1 MVKAHIE
8 IRSLNKRFGKLYAIQ
23 DFNLEVERGEYV
35 VILGPTGAG
44 KTTLLKL
51 IAGLV
56 KPTSGEILKNGEL
69 LNNVPP
75 EKRNL
80 AYLPQTSDYSL
91 FPYMNVW
98 ENTVFSPKMKGD
110 KPWEQVVAVC
120 DEILD
125 LVNLRTRYN
134 AYPHELSGGM
144 MQRVALARAIAADSE
159 VFLLDEPLRA
169 LDARLRIR
177 LRTEIRKLVSD
188 LEKTTFHVTHDQE
201 EAIAV
206 ADRVL
211 IINEGKIVHFGIPE
225 EIYNYPSTLFAA
237 YFFGTTNLIPATKT
251 KSEKN
256 GEVFQVGEHKI
267 TIKHVDSI
275 HRFVRQNSFSSDE
288 SNEVVLAVKAEKI
301 FVTPSMETKEESQF
315 KVNRLEGTVEQT
327 FFLGKWANLVVKVE
341 GLSKNELHVK
351 IPSSDLKQYNVGTKV
366 GLEIPSENISCF
378 YEPRDA
384 IKRLEMS

>member
-8 IRSLNKRFGKLYAIQ
+8 IQDLNKRFGKLYAIQ

-56 KPTSGEILKNGEL
+56 KPTSGNIYKNGEL
-69 LNNVPP
+69 LNNIPP

-98 ENTVFSPKMKGD
+98 DNTVFSPKVRGN
-110 KPWEQVVAVC
+110 KPWEEVLTLG

-144 MQRVALARAIAADSE
+144 MQRVALARAIAADAD

-177 LRTEIRKLVSD
+177 LRKEIRKLVSD

-211 IINEGKIVHFGIPE
+211 IINKGKIVQFDIPE

-237 YFFGTTNLIPATKT
+237 YFFGTTNLIPALRARN
-251 KSEKN
+251 KN
-256 GEVFQVGEHKI
+256 NGDVVRVGEHKI
-267 TIKHVDSI
+267 SIKSQDI
-275 HRFVRQNSFSSDE
+275 VRGIDKNE
-288 SNEVVLAVKAEKI
+288 SNSEEEIVLAIKAEKI
-301 FVTPSMETKEESQF
+301 LVAPLIETRTELKSN
-315 KVNRLEGTVEQT
+315 VNIFEGTVEQA
-327 FFLGKWANLVVKVE
+327 FFLGKWANLAVKVE
-341 GLSKNELHVK
+341 GLSKKELQVI
-351 IPSSDLKQYNVGTKV
+351 IPSSDLQHYDVGTNV
-366 GLEIPSENISCF
+366 RLEIPFENISYF
-378 YEPRDA
+378 VEPWELV
-384 IKRLEMS
+384 KKLEMT

>member
-8 IRSLNKRFGKLYAIQ
+8 IQDLNKRFGKLYAIQ

-56 KPTSGEILKNGEL
+56 KPTSGNIYKNGEL
-69 LNNVPP
+69 LNNIPP
-75 EKRNL
+75 ERRNL

-91 FPYMNVW
+91 FPYMDVW

-110 KPWEQVVAVC
+110 KPWEEVIALG

-144 MQRVALARAIAADSE
+144 MQRVALARAIAADADI
-159 VFLLDEPLRA
+159 FLLDEPLRA

-177 LRTEIRKLVSD
+177 LRTEIRKLVTD

-211 IINEGKIVHFGIPE
+211 IINEGKIVQFDIPE
-225 EIYNYPSTLFAA
+225 EIYDYPSSLFAA
-237 YFFGTTNLIPATKT
+237 YFFGTTNLVPATKARN
-251 KSEKN
+251 EDN
-256 GEVFQVGEHKI
+256 GRVVQAREHKI
-267 TIKHVDSI
+267 TIKPKDIIRSI
-275 HRFVRQNSFSSDE
+275 DKQEDNSE
-288 SNEVVLAVKAEKI
+288 EEIVLAIKAEKI
-301 FVTPSMETKEESQF
+301 LVTPLIKTTESHLKSHLNIF
-315 KVNRLEGTVEQT
+315 EGTVEQA
-327 FFLGKWANLVVKVE
+327 FFLGKWANLAVKVE
-341 GLSKNELHVK
+341 GLSKKELHVI
-351 IPSSDLKQYNVGTKV
+351 IPSSDLQQYDVGTSV
-366 GLEIPSENISCF
+366 RLEIPPENISYF
-378 YEPRDA
+378 VEPWEVV
-384 IKRLEMS
+384 KKLEMT

>member
-8 IRSLNKRFGKLYAIQ
+8 LHDLNKRFGKLYAIQ
-23 DFNLEVERGEYV
+23 DFNLEVERGEYI

-56 KPTSGEILKNGEL
+56 KPTSGKIYKNDEL
-69 LNNVPP
+69 LNDIPP

-91 FPYMNVW
+91 FPYMDVW
-98 ENTVFSPKMKGD
+98 ENTVFSPKVKGD
-110 KPWEQVVAVC
+110 KTLEEIIALG

-125 LVNLRTRYN
+125 LVNLRQRYN

-144 MQRVALARAIAADSE
+144 MQRVALARAIAADAD
-159 VFLLDEPLRA
+159 VFLFDEPLRA

-177 LRTEIRKLVSD
+177 LRKEIRKLVSD

-211 IINEGKIVHFGIPE
+211 IINEGKIVQFDIPE
-225 EIYNYPSTLFAA
+225 EIYDYPSTLFAA
-237 YFFGTTNLIPATKT
+237 YFFGTTNLIPAI
-251 KSEKN
+251 KSRIEIN
-256 GEVFQVGEHKI
+256 GEVVQAGEHKI
-267 TIKHVDSI
+267 IVKPRDI
-275 HRFVRQNSFSSDE
+275 FRSFDQDDNY
-288 SNEVVLAVKAEKI
+288 SNQEIVLAVKAEKI
-301 FVTPSMETKEESQF
+301 RVAPLLETKTDSHS
-315 KVNRLEGTVEQT
+315 KVNIFEGTVEQA
-327 FFLGKWANLVVKVE
+327 FFLGKWANLVVQIE
-341 GLSKNELHVK
+341 GLSKKELHVN
-351 IPSSDLKQYNVGTKV
+351 IPSSDLQRYDVGTNV
-366 GLEIPSENISCF
+366 RLEIPSDNISYF
-378 YEPRDA
+378 LEPWEVA
-384 IKRLEMS
+384 KRLEMT

>member
-8 IRSLNKRFGKLYAIQ
+8 IQSLNKRFGKLYAIQ
-23 DFNLEVERGEYV
+23 DFHLEVERGEYV

-56 KPTSGEILKNGEL
+56 KPTSGNIYKNGESI
-69 LNNVPP
+69 NNIPP
-75 EKRNL
+75 EKRNF

-110 KPWEQVVAVC
+110 KPWEEVIALG

-144 MQRVALARAIAADSE
+144 MQRVALARAIAADAE
-159 VFLLDEPLRA
+159 VFLFDEPLRA

-211 IINEGKIVHFGIPE
+211 IINEGKIVQFDIPE
-225 EIYNYPSTLFAA
+225 EIYDYPSTLFAA
-237 YFFGTTNLIPATKT
+237 YFFGTTNLIPATKARN
-251 KSEKN
+251 ENN
-256 GEVFQVGEHKI
+256 GEVVQAGEHKI
-267 TIKHVDSI
+267 TIKPKDI
-275 HRFVRQNSFSSDE
+275 IRSFDKQESYSDE
-288 SNEVVLAVKAEKI
+288 EIVLAIKAEKI
-301 FVTPSMETKEESQF
+301 LVTPLIETKTESQF
-315 KVNRLEGTVEQT
+315 KGNIFEGTVEQT
-327 FFLGKWANLVVKVE
+327 FFLGKWANLAVKIE
-341 GLSKNELHVK
+341 GLSKKELHVI
-351 IPSSDLKQYNVGTKV
+351 IPSSDLKQYDVGTSV
-366 GLEIPSENISCF
+366 RLEIPSENISYF
-378 YEPRDA
+378 VEPWEVV
-384 IKRLEMS
+384 KKLEMS

>member
-8 IRSLNKRFGKLYAIQ
+8 IQDLNKRFGKLYAIQ

-51 IAGLV
+51 IAGLI
-56 KPTSGEILKNGEL
+56 KPTSGGIYRYGEL
-69 LNNVPP
+69 LKAPP
-75 EKRNL
+75 EERNM

-91 FPYMNVW
+91 FPYMDVW

-110 KPWEQVVAVC
+110 KPWEEVIALG

-125 LVNLRTRYN
+125 LVNLRQRYN

-144 MQRVALARAIAADSE
+144 MQRVALARAIAADAD

-211 IINEGKIVHFGIPE
+211 IINEGKIVQFDIPE
-225 EIYNYPSTLFAA
+225 EIYNYPSTIFSA
-237 YFFGTTNLIPATKT
+237 YFFGTTNLIPATKL

-256 GEVFQVGEHKI
+256 GEVFQVGEHNF
-267 TIKHVDSI
+267 TIKNEDSI
-275 HRFVRQNSFSSDE
+275 HRFVRQASFLSDE
-288 SNEVVLAVKAEKI
+288 SDEVVLAVKAEKI
-301 FVTPSMETKEESQF
+301 FVTPSTETEKESQS
-315 KVNRLEGTVEQT
+315 KGNYLQGTVEQS
-327 FFLGKWANLVVKVE
+327 FFLGKWANLAVRVE
-341 GLSKNELHVK
+341 GLSKNELQVI
-351 IPSSDLKQYNVGTKV
+351 IPSADLQQYNPETKV
-366 GLEIPSENISCF
+366 RLEIPSESISCF
-378 YEPRDA
+378 YEPWEA

>member
-8 IRSLNKRFGKLYAIQ
+8 IQDLNKRFGKLYAIQ

-56 KPTSGEILKNGEL
+56 KPTSGKIYKNGEL
-69 LNNVPP
+69 LNNIPP

-98 ENTVFSPKMKGD
+98 ENTVFSPKMKGE
-110 KPWEQVVAVC
+110 KPWEEVIALGDQ
-120 DEILD
+120 ILD

-134 AYPHELSGGM
+134 AYPDELSGGM
-144 MQRVALARAIAADSE
+144 MQRVALARAIAADAD

-211 IINEGKIVHFGIPE
+211 IINDGKIVQFDIPE
-225 EIYNYPSTLFAA
+225 EIYDYPSTLFAA
-237 YFFGTTNLIPATKT
+237 YFFGTTNLVPATKS
-251 KSEKN
+251 KNEIN
-256 GEVFQVGEHKI
+256 GEVVQAGEHKI
-267 TIKHVDSI
+267 TIKPKDI
-275 HRFVRQNSFSSDE
+275 VRSFDKEESYSDE
-288 SNEVVLAVKAEKI
+288 EVVLAVKAEKI
-301 FVTPSMETKEESQF
+301 LVTPFMKTDSQL
-315 KVNRLEGTVEQT
+315 KVNTFEGTVEQA
-327 FFLGKWANLVVKVE
+327 FFLGKWSNLAVKVE
-341 GLSKNELHVK
+341 GLPKKELHVS
-351 IPSSDLKQYNVGTKV
+351 IPSSDLQQYDVGTRV
-366 GLEIPSENISCF
+366 RLEIPPENISHF
-378 YEPRDA
+378 VEPW
-384 IKRLEMS
+384 KTVKKLEMT

>member
-8 IRSLNKRFGKLYAIQ
+8 IQSLNKRFGKRYAIQ
-23 DFNLEVERGEYV
+23 DFHLEVERGEYV

-56 KPTSGEILKNGEL
+56 KPTSGNIYKHGEL
-69 LNNVPP
+69 LNNIPP

-110 KPWEQVVAVC
+110 KPWEEVIALG

-144 MQRVALARAIAADSE
+144 MQRVALARAIAADAD

-211 IINEGKIVHFGIPE
+211 IINEGKIVQFDIPE
-225 EIYNYPSTLFAA
+225 EIYDYPSTLFAA
-237 YFFGTTNLIPATKT
+237 YFFGTTNLVPATKARN
-251 KSEKN
+251 ENN
-256 GEVFQVGEHKI
+256 GEVVQAGEHKI
-267 TIKHVDSI
+267 TIKPKDI
-275 HRFVRQNSFSSDE
+275 IRSFDKQESYSDE
-288 SNEVVLAVKAEKI
+288 EIVLAIKAEKI
-301 FVTPSMETKEESQF
+301 LVTPLIKTKTEAKF
-315 KVNRLEGTVEQT
+315 KGNIFEGTVEQT
-327 FFLGKWANLVVKVE
+327 FFLGKWANLAIKIE
-341 GLSKNELHVK
+341 GFSKKELHVI
-351 IPSSDLKQYNVGTKV
+351 IPSSDLQHYDVGTSV
-366 GLEIPSENISCF
+366 RLEIPSEHISYF
-378 YEPRDA
+378 AEPWEVV
-384 IKRLEMS
+384 KKLEMT

>member
-8 IRSLNKRFGKLYAIQ
+8 IQDLNKRFGKLYAIQ

-56 KPTSGEILKNGEL
+56 KPTSGKIYKNGEL
-69 LNNVPP
+69 LNNIPP
-75 EKRNL
+75 ERRNM

-91 FPYMNVW
+91 FPYMDVW

-110 KPWEQVVAVC
+110 KPWEEIIALG

-144 MQRVALARAIAADSE
+144 MQRVALARAMAADADI
-159 VFLLDEPLRA
+159 FLLDEPLRA

-211 IINEGKIVHFGIPE
+211 VINEGKIVQFDIPE
-225 EIYNYPSTLFAA
+225 EIYDYPSTLFAA
-237 YFFGTTNLIPATKT
+237 YFFGTTNLVLATRARN
-251 KSEKN
+251 ENN
-256 GEVFQVGEHKI
+256 GEVVQAGEHEI
-267 TIKHVDSI
+267 TIKPKDI
-275 HRFVRQNSFSSDE
+275 IRSFDKQESHSDE
-288 SNEVVLAVKAEKI
+288 EIVLAVKAEKI
-301 FVTPSMETKEESQF
+301 LVTPLIRTKPESQF
-315 KVNRLEGTVEQT
+315 KVNIFEGTVEQA
-327 FFLGKWANLVVKVE
+327 FFLGKWANLAVQVE
-341 GLSKNELHVK
+341 GLSKKELHVS
-351 IPSSDLKQYNVGTKV
+351 IPSSDLHQYNVGTKV
-366 GLEIPSENISCF
+366 RLEIPSENINYF
-378 YEPRDA
+378 FEPWEVA
-384 IKRLEMS
+384 KRLEMT